1 MARIETW
8 FDQDLKNPVP
18 VRVLTGSAFSLDNLG
33 NLIGVKVT
41 DGGEIITLAGSVTG
55 YCMLADG
62 QTVTVAGTRSGNMAS
77 IVLPQTAYTVPG
89 PIRIS
94 IKLTDGSAITTLLA
108 CVGTVV
114 RTQTGNIVNP
124 GSVVQDWSTQISA
137 QLQACQDAADN
148 MGAMVAVAFNP
159 SSVYSAGNYVTY
171 NGGMYRIT
179 AAHEAGTTWANTS
192 KTQVTVGAELSDLN
206 RAFTNELLNGN
217 AFDILPFCDHSNQTH
232 RGVTF
237 TWNADNTVCTV
248 NGTATGGASV
258 DTFFDQA
265 YAFPKGVSAG
275 SVCRLKYSATNVKF
289 QAYAYIGGVLDT
301 TNVLASIT
309 SNKDFTVPSNASG
322 LFIRLAVSSGVTANE
337 SVSPKLFTETL
348 TNKELDDAI
357 DAANESIDGVI
368 GETYANSISAA
379 GETANAT
386 LNRLNVVGE
395 WVYNTYLDAN
405 DGKIKPL
412 SDPTIYKS
420 CSRDMISVPSGT
432 KIHVHNA
439 ERIAKYAADG
449 TFIAAITTPRKD
461 ELVSC
466 EDAAYVRIQYAS
478 ISPSTLN
485 SYVAYRYSAIDEA
498 QSLNT
503 KLDENRESAE
513 QSGNTAASVSGNPLV
528 LKDCDPNKPFDN
540 FEVSGKVSGESV
552 VISRKNIFAIRH
564 VNGTF
569 TKNNVNFQYNTIN
582 HTIRIYTSGND
593 HASADTTDGFADF
606 GPEFSKV
613 NDVTF
618 YHDFKFKFAADTR
631 VAVSDNPNREVP
643 FDWGVQMR
651 IYDGTTIY
659 NVGTGGV
666 SFVAEAGKE
675 YVAYFLVKGP
685 NTTDPGNSYPGWSGD
700 ITYAPQIEI
709 SPYPTAY
716 ERFSGL
722 EATLNYAGEENI
734 FTCGGVGPGRY
745 TTQNG
750 AIMALYDSTE
760 NAVYLNAHNDS
771 SGNVLIYDTAKDGK
785 VNGQDFYYVSKFMA
799 GRIAESLSDYI
810 SNGGK
815 LTIGKNDLESGQWS
829 YSTKA
834 ANAARARSTSLIPVT
849 AGTVV
854 SYSNTTFDTYFGVLP
869 TTSSGSY
876 AQIIGWKTDG
886 TGSFTIAQDGYM
898 TFIIRNH
905 ADTTAT
911 VDINDYDST
920 VIVQPPD
927 MPVFVSTFDNRL
939 ARKVFAQ
946 LYDGETVRVD
956 YNGQGFFVN
965 GEIGREYALRY
976 CVRANADV
984 NCVIKPAISTGIYA
998 LKARCASDNAVIYSD
1013 GSASFT
1019 VRRREISTKAK
1030 AERNMGVANA
1040 VMALTGGHIL
1050 TPFSKLTARGPIV
1063 SFIDDDTSNYQYVK
1077 YYHDIFAAQGELGG
1091 YAVETK
1097 NLDEGVSDGL
1107 PELLLDYEEEG
1118 FACLYH
1124 CYHQAGNETRY
1135 WINGHP
1141 DYNPALIN
1149 ENFMHGLRSIR
1160 EYGFSNY
1167 KYWVTPYG
1175 VNDKFIVDLA
1185 KNHGMQCLLNCPS
1198 RYAQEGVITPYGNV
1212 SRWNIPRVIFGN
1224 YHTDE
1229 AWAAQ
1234 NTWLHRAIR
1243 EAKAANGW
1251 VIIVSHVNSW
1261 GWTRSGDQRLEN
1273 DDVLKMKAH
1282 LNDLIDYCQSEG
1294 LEIVPFP
1301 VGFEE
1306 YRASF
1311 YMNELF

>member
-1 MARIETW
+1 MANKPLQSIKFPGLPDTYIVPQVDDTLSVEGRAADAKAVGDEINSVKE
-8 FDQDLKNPVP
+8 DLSKSVSDLK
-18 VRVLTGSAFSLDNLG
+18 S
-33 NLIGVKVT
+33 
-41 DGGEIITLAGSVTG
+41 
-55 YCMLADG
+55 
-62 QTVTVAGTRSGNMAS
+62 
-77 IVLPQTAYTVPG
+77 
-89 PIRIS
+89 
-94 IKLTDGSAITTLLA
+94 
-108 CVGTVV
+108 
-114 RTQTGNIVNP
+114 
-124 GSVVQDWSTQISA
+124 
-137 QLQACQDAADN
+137 
-148 MGAMVAVAFNP
+148 
-159 SSVYSAGNYVTY
+159 
-171 NGGMYRIT
+171 
-179 AAHEAGTTWANTS
+179 
-192 KTQVTVGAELSDLN
+192 
-206 RAFTNELLNGN
+206 AFTNELLNGN
-217 AFDILPFCDHSNQTH
+217 AFNILPFCNHPNQTH

-237 TWNADNTVCTV
+237 AWNESNTFCTV
-248 NGTATGGASV
+248 SGETADQIAV
-258 DTFFDQA
+258 DTMFDNA
-265 YAFPKGVSAG
+265 NGFPTGVVPG
-275 SVCRLKYSATNVKF
+275 GKYRLKYSATNVLV
-289 QAYAYIGGVLDT
+289 QVHYYENGVLNT
-301 TNVLASIT
+301 TDILASIT
-309 SNKDFTVPSNASG
+309 TNHDFIVPASASG
-322 LFIRLAVSSGVTANE
+322 LYIRLAVRANTTVNE
-337 SVSPKLFTETL
+337 TVSPKIYTETL
-348 TNKELDDAI
+348 TNRELENALETNIESLSDASASAI
-357 DAANESIDGVI
+357 RAAD
-368 GETYANSISAA
+368 
-379 GETANAT
+379 ETANT
-386 LNRLNVVGE
+386 VFNRLNAVRE
-395 WVYNTYLDAN
+395 WAYNTYLDLN
-405 DGKIKPL
+405 DGNVKPL

-420 CSRDMISVPSGT
+420 CSKDMIPVPSGT

-439 ERIAKYAADG
+439 ERIAKYSADG
-449 TFIAAITTPRKD
+449 TFIAAITTPMKD

-466 EDAAYVRIQYAS
+466 EDAAYVRIQYGS
-478 ISPSTLN
+478 ISPSTLDF
-485 SYVAYRYSAIDEA
+485 YVAYRYSAIDEA
-498 QSLNT
+498 QSLNA

-513 QSGNTAASVSGNPLV
+513 QSGNTVAFVSGNPLV
-528 LKDCDPNKPFDN
+528 LNDCDPNKPFDT
-540 FEVSGKVSGESV
+540 FEVSGNVSGESV
-552 VISRKNIFAIRH
+552 IISRKNIFAIRH

-569 TKNNVNFQYNTIN
+569 TKNNVNFQFNTIN
-582 HTIRIYTSGND
+582 HTIRIYTSGDN
-593 HASADTTDGFADF
+593 HASADSTDGFTDF
-606 GPEFSKV
+606 GPDFSNV
-613 NDVTF
+613 NGVTF
-618 YHDFKFKFAADTR
+618 YHDFKFKFASDTR
-631 VAVSDNPNREVP
+631 VAVSDNPNQEVP

-651 IYDGTTIY
+651 IYDGTNIY

-685 NTTDPGNSYPGWSGD
+685 STTDPGNSYPGWSGD

-722 EATLNYAGEENI
+722 KAALNYAGEENI

-745 TTQNG
+745 TTRAG
-750 AIMALYDSTE
+750 AVVALFDSTE

-771 SGNVLIYDTAKDGK
+771 GNIALIYDTSKDGK
-785 VNGQDFYYVSKFMA
+785 VNGQDFYYVSKFMV

-810 SNGGK
+810 ANGGK

-834 ANAARARSTSLIPVT
+834 ANTARARSANLIPVT

-854 SYSNTTFDTYFGVLP
+854 SYTNTTFDIYFGVLETP
-869 TTSSGSY
+869 SSSNYIQG
-876 AQIIGWKTDG
+876 IGWKTDG
-886 TGSFTIAQDGYM
+886 NGSFVVAQDGYM

-905 ADTTAT
+905 ADTTAA
-911 VDINDYDST
+911 VDVNDYDST
-920 VIVQPPD
+920 VIVQPQD

-939 ARKVFAQ
+939 AKKVFAQ
-946 LYDGETVRVD
+946 LYDKGTIRTD
-956 YNGQGFFVN
+956 YNGQGFFIN
-965 GEIGREYALRY
+965 GEIGTEYALRY
-976 CVRANADV
+976 GVRANADV
-984 NCVIKPAISTGIYA
+984 NCVIKPVISTGIYA
-998 LKARCASDNAVIYSD
+998 LKARCASDTAVIYSD

-1019 VRRREISTKAK
+1019 VRRREISAKAK
-1030 AERNMGVANA
+1030 SARNMGVANA

-1050 TPFSKLTARGPIV
+1050 TPFSKLTARGPMV

-1097 NLDEGVSDGL
+1097 NLDEGVNDGL

-1149 ENFMHGLRSIR
+1149 ENFMRGLRSIR

-1198 RYAQEGVITPYGNV
+1198 RLAQEGVITPYGNV

-1294 LEIVPFP
+1294 LEIVSFP

-1306 YRASF
+1306 YRAAF
-1311 YMNELF
+1311 YMHELF